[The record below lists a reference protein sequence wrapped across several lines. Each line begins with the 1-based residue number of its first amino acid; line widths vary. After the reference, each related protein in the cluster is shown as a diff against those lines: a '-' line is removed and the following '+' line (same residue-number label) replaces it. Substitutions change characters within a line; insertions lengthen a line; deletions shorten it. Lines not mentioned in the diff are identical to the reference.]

1 MLLLTGPGWAQTTVT
16 SDGREGHEACLGQA
30 EIDATNL
37 PITTLST
44 SSVTVTTP
52 QVTWSQVLAPL
63 GDGQAP
69 TNAIIAVNVFN
80 ARTGA
85 VVGNSGAVGSISSS
99 SPTYASRSVTRTGLT
114 AKTLYRLEVDA
125 SPAGGTGQIMA
136 RRCFMTGGTYTMNV
150 NPASGQTSGCFSI
163 SPRTIEDVHNC
174 WCGRRNTLPLFSD
187 STENTNF
194 VDSLGC
200 R

>member
-1 MLLLTGPGWAQTTVT
+1 M
-16 SDGREGHEACLGQA
+16 GQVEQNA
-30 EIDATNL
+30 ANL
-37 PITTLST
+37 PITALST
-44 SSVTVTTP
+44 SSVSFTVP
-52 QVTWSQVLAPL
+52 QVTWSQVVAPL

-69 TNAIIAVNVFN
+69 VNAFVYAEVLN
-80 ARTGA
+80 ARTGVRA
-85 VVGNSGAVGSISSS
+85 GTNSVLAIIDSS
-99 SPTYASRSVTRTGLT
+99 SPTYAGGSRTNSSLT
-114 AKTLYRLEVDA
+114 ANTPYYIHYYTA
-125 SPAGGTGQIMA
+125 PAGLEAQTFG